1 MSEVCTHILDHYIY
15 LAVRPKFAYIH
26 RTGVIVSDHPSDL
39 KTQIAG
45 RIQATPDAVWTPVDF
60 LDLGSR
66 EVVDKTLQR
75 LTLASH
81 IRRLDR
87 GLYDRPRRNQLTGE
101 MSVPDYRRVIQA
113 VARRDQTRMLVD
125 GMTAANDLGLSD
137 AVPGRIVVHTD
148 GRLRPIKL
156 GKQIIAFRP
165 TAPSKLFWADRPA
178 MRVVQAL
185 HWLRDSLA
193 DPDDRRRILR
203 RLHAILADKDQGP
216 AIATDLAEGLPTLP
230 AWMQDVVR
238 RLRADS
244 DDDQQQHDDVPVVH
258 RRVVRRV
265 APGCAVPRD
274 DDATAAARRAQR
286 SGQKRRGVPT

>member
-1 MSEVCTHILDHYIY
+1 M
-15 LAVRPKFAYIH
+15 
-26 RTGVIVSDHPSDL
+26 SDHPFDL
-39 KTQIAG
+39 KTQIVD
-45 RIQATPDAVWTPVDF
+45 RIRAAPDAVWTPVDF

-66 EVVDKTLQR
+66 EAVDKTLQR
-75 LTLASH
+75 LTFASQ

-87 GLYDRPRRNQLTGE
+87 GLYDRPQRNRLTGQ

-148 GRLRPIKL
+148 ARLRPIKL
-156 GKQIIAFRP
+156 GKQVIAFRP

-203 RLHAILADKDQGP
+203 RLRSILADKDQGP
-216 AIATDLAEGLPTLP
+216 AIASDLARACQRCQPGCRTWCANCLSMMLTTISTSMMSPSFVAAVFVGASRRPRRRGPSP
-230 AWMQDVVR
+230 ATTS
-238 RLRADS
+238 AES
-244 DDDQQQHDDVPVVH
+244 
-258 RRVVRRV
+258 RRVP
-265 APGCAVPRD
+265 A
-274 DDATAAARRAQR
+274 
-286 SGQKRRGVPT
+286 

>member
-1 MSEVCTHILDHYIY
+1 
-15 LAVRPKFAYIH
+15 
-26 RTGVIVSDHPSDL
+26 VSDHPFDL
-39 KTQIAG
+39 KTQIVD
-45 RIQATPDAVWTPVDF
+45 RIRAAPDAVWTPVDF

-66 EVVDKTLQR
+66 EAVDKTLQR
-75 LTLASH
+75 LTFASQ

-87 GLYDRPRRNQLTGE
+87 GLYDRPQRNRLTGQ

-148 GRLRPIKL
+148 ARLRPIKL
-156 GKQIIAFRP
+156 GKQVIAFRP

-203 RLHAILADKDQGP
+203 RLRSILADKDQGP
-216 AIATDLAEGLPTLP
+216 AIASDLAKGLPTLP

-238 RLRADS
+238 QLLVDDA
-244 DDDQQQHDDVPVVH
+244 DDDQHQHDVSL
-258 RRVVRRV
+258 VR
-265 APGCAVPRD
+265 
-274 DDATAAARRAQR
+274 
-286 SGQKRRGVPT
+286 RRGVRRAAPAAAVRRPRQRGQESRRVPT

>member
-1 MSEVCTHILDHYIY
+1 M
-15 LAVRPKFAYIH
+15 
-26 RTGVIVSDHPSDL
+26 SDHPFDL
-39 KTQIAG
+39 KTQIVD
-45 RIQATPDAVWTPVDF
+45 RIRAAPDAVWTPVDF

-66 EVVDKTLQR
+66 EAVDKTLQR
-75 LTLASH
+75 LTFASQ

-87 GLYDRPRRNQLTGE
+87 GLYDRPQRNRLTGQ

-148 GRLRPIKL
+148 ARLRPIKL
-156 GKQIIAFRP
+156 GKQVIAFRP

-185 HWLRDSLA
+185 HWLRNSLA

-203 RLHAILADKDQGP
+203 RLRSILADKDQGP
-216 AIATDLAEGLPTLP
+216 AIASDLAKGLPTLP

-238 RLRADS
+238 QLLVDDA
-244 DDDQQQHDDVPVVH
+244 DDDQHQHDVSL
-258 RRVVRRV
+258 VR
-265 APGCAVPRD
+265 
-274 DDATAAARRAQR
+274 
-286 SGQKRRGVPT
+286 RRGVRRAAPAAAVRRPRQRGQESRRVPT

>member
-1 MSEVCTHILDHYIY
+1 VNDQPT
-15 LAVRPKFAYIH
+15 
-26 RTGVIVSDHPSDL
+26 DL

-45 RIQATPDAVWTPVDF
+45 RIRATPDAVWTPVDF

-66 EVVDKTLQR
+66 EAVDKTLQR

-87 GLYDRPRRNQLTGE
+87 GLYDRPRRNRLTDK
-101 MSVPDYRRVIQA
+101 MSVPDYRRVIEA

-148 GRLRPIKL
+148 ARLRPIKL
-156 GKQIIAFRP
+156 GKQTIVFRP

-185 HWLRDSLA
+185 HWLRGALA

-203 RLHAILADKDQGP
+203 RLRAILADKDQGA
-216 AIATDLAEGLPTLP
+216 AIAADLAKGLPTLP
-230 AWMQDVVR
+230 AWMQDLVR
-238 RLRADS
+238 EMVAEG
-244 DDDQQQHDDVPVVH
+244 DDDHH
-258 RRVVRRV
+258 RR
-265 APGCAVPRD
+265 RD
-274 DDATAAARRAQR
+274 DDMARRTGRRRHEAR
-286 SGQKRRGVPT
+286 SVLT